1 MIEINGTIIVQFVN
15 FVVLMVALNFI
26 LYKPLRSMLQKRKET
41 IDGSHQRAKDLAVQV
56 EEKMAAYQEKL
67 QEAKMTAGKE
77 KATMKE
83 EAVAKETEILSA
95 ARQSA
100 TATLESM
107 KEKVAGEA
115 EEARKALRSD
125 AENLAS
131 DIAAKL
137 LGRSL

>member
-1 MIEINGTIIVQFVN
+1 VIEINGTIIVQFVN

-26 LYKPLRSMLQKRKET
+26 LYKPLRGMLQKRKES

-56 EEKMAAYQEKL
+56 EEKMAAYQAKL
-67 QEAKMTAGKE
+67 QEAKMAAAKE
-77 KATMKE
+77 KAVMKE
-83 EAVAKETEILSA
+83 EAVAKETEILAA

-100 TATLESM
+100 TGTLETM
-107 KEKVAGEA
+107 KEKVSGEA

-125 AENLAS
+125 AETLAS
-131 DIAAKL
+131 DIASKL

>member
-15 FVVLMVALNFI
+15 FIVLMVALNFI

-56 EEKMAAYQEKL
+56 DEKMAAYQEKL
-67 QEAKMTAGKE
+67 QEAKIAASKE
-77 KATMKE
+77 KAVMRE
-83 EAVAKETEILSA
+83 EAVSKETGILST
-95 ARQSA
+95 ARQNA
-100 TATLESM
+100 TETLETM
-107 KEKVAGEA
+107 KKKVSGEA

-125 AENLAS
+125 AKTLAS
-131 DIAAKL
+131 DIASKL